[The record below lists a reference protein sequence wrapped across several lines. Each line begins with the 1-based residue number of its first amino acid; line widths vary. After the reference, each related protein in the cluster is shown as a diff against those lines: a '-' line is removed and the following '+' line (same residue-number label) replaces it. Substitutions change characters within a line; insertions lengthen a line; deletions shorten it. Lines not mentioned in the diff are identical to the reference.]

1 MSVELDNDKENLLS
15 SDDAG
20 STKPAKTITLG
31 AGKLVAVNVYPDS
44 AEVSRSYSFL
54 VQDGW
59 NSIHISDL
67 PATIDAESLRVAV
80 KGPASVRNITVER
93 GRETSTSSPHV
104 ASLQSKKQTIERQVE
119 RVKKTTGSLETYS
132 GTLSVDHVQVDHVGE
147 WLKAIRSAGKELDE
161 ESMKLEVQLKSVK
174 EELEHELRR
183 IGTSGPLFT
192 ATFSLFSEDMGDI
205 EAQVTYVVSNSSWSP
220 SYDIKVDTRSVN
232 SPVTLIYKAIVKQ
245 DTGESWND
253 ATITLRTL
261 SPSACVNLPSI
272 ETWSVSLYIPVAS
285 PQPLNRKRRRESTGG
300 TPARKA
306 GTYGK
311 RNAAYEDGSDEEEE
325 EAEDGDDTE
334 FAEAEQDDGNQEA
347 VAENEDTAAP
357 FTTQPS
363 ATFKLTEKVSIPS
376 GDGVHTIIITELKS
390 DAKLTWFC
398 APGGDNGDSR
408 VHLKAQIR
416 NGSEYT
422 LLPSGVN
429 VYADGSLVSK
439 STIPTVNP
447 LETFECPLYLDPSIR
462 VTCHPPVKNV
472 STTGF
477 YNKSRSHST
486 TTRIT
491 VHNSK
496 SIPVHNLRVLDRI
509 PISDDA
515 RVAVKLTNP
524 TLKRPIPGMDK
535 PLAPVKVG
543 EGILAQWSGADEAGV
558 DARMLG
564 KDGKFFW
571 LCDVPAQGTISLVS
585 QWEVL
590 APLDAEVVGL

>member
-20 STKPAKTITLG
+20 STNPRRPLPG
-31 AGKLVAVNVYPDS
+31 RWQAGS
-44 AEVSRSYSFL
+44 HFL

-325 EAEDGDDTE
+325 AEDGDDTE

-363 ATFKLTEKVSIPS
+363 ATFKLPEKVSIPS
-376 GDGVHTIIITELKS
+376 GDGIHTIVITELKS
-390 DAKLTWFC
+390 DAKLTWVC

-408 VHLKAQIR
+408 VHLKVGWQLRYAI
-416 NGSEYT
+416 GSDIPYF
-422 LLPSGVN
+422 PAGVN
-429 VYADGSLVSK
+429 VYADGSHC
-439 STIPTVNP
+439 
-447 LETFECPLYLDPSIR
+447 LEIDNT
-462 VTCHPPVKNV
+462 
-472 STTGF
+472 
-477 YNKSRSHST
+477 
-486 TTRIT
+486 
-491 VHNSK
+491 
-496 SIPVHNLRVLDRI
+496 DRH
-509 PISDDA
+509 
-515 RVAVKLTNP
+515 
-524 TLKRPIPGMDK
+524 K
-535 PLAPVKVG
+535 PA
-543 EGILAQWSGADEAGV
+543 
-558 DARMLG
+558 
-564 KDGKFFW
+564 
-571 LCDVPAQGTISLVS
+571 
-585 QWEVL
+585 
-590 APLDAEVVGL
+590 